1 MLLSMRWGR
10 VALLSALV
18 LGVTAPSAHGAF
30 HLMKVS
36 EVFPGTNAN
45 VNTAFIE
52 LQMFEAGQNLVGGHK
67 VDYYTA
73 SGSLLGSFIFPSNV
87 ANGESQRKI
96 LIGDVAVVG
105 AAPDFVVDQLGEA
118 LHGGTTTGGAVCFPD
133 AQPPDCVSWGNFT
146 PAAGFPNVQSAN
158 APVIPDGSSL
168 TRSTAAGCPN
178 FLEPGDDTDN
188 SAADFA
194 VTAPSPENNN
204 SPLPTAC
211 GGGGGAD
218 TEAPET
224 TIDKAPTGTISKDR
238 AKIRFSSSEAN
249 STFAC
254 KIDKKPY
261 KSCTS
266 PKTYRNLDDGRHK
279 VLVRATDPVGNTD
292 PLSAKAKF
300 KVDTG

>member
-1 MLLSMRWGR
+1 M
-10 VALLSALV
+10 LSALV
-18 LGVTAPSAHGAF
+18 LGVTAPSAQGAF

-36 EVFPGTNAN
+36 EVFPGTNAD

-52 LQMFEAGQNLVGGHK
+52 LKMFDAGQNLVGGHK

-73 SGSLLGSFIFPSNV
+73 SGTLLGSFTFPSNV
-87 ANGESQRKI
+87 ANGESQRSI
-96 LIGDVAVVG
+96 LIGDTAAAG
-105 AAPDFVVDQLGEA
+105 APDFVVDQLGDA
-118 LHGGTTTGGAVCFPD
+118 LHPGTATGGAVCFPD

-146 PAAGFPNVQSAN
+146 PQAGFPNTQSVN
-158 APVIPDGSSL
+158 AAAIPDGSSL
-168 TRSTAAGCPN
+168 SRSTTPGCPN
-178 FLEPGDDTDN
+178 LLEASDDTDN
-188 SAADFA
+188 SAFDFFA
-194 VTAPSPENNN
+194 GPPTPTNN
-204 SPLPTAC
+204 SVPGPTGC

-218 TEAPET
+218 TEAPNT
-224 TIDKAPTGTISKDR
+224 TIDKAPTGTIEKDR

-266 PKTYRNLDDGRHK
+266 PKTYRNLKDGRHK
-279 VLVRATDPVGNTD
+279 VLVRATDPAGNTD